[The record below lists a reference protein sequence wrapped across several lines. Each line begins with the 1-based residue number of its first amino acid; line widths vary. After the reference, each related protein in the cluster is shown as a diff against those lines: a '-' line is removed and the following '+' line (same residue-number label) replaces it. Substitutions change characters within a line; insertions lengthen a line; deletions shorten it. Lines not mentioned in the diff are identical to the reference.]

1 MPYRH
6 AIWALALLAPVI
18 FLAFWPSYFGTLGTA
33 PFAFH
38 AHGVTAVVWLG
49 LVAFQS
55 ASAHWRSR
63 ATHRAAGRVLFVA
76 VPLFV
81 VGGVLVMHSMATKFA
96 LGEHPFY
103 SVLGARLGM
112 HDVVSTTALVGLV
125 ALALLNRRKAALHGG
140 YMLATVLLVLPPVVA
155 RLPIPSFFH
164 SGELIAIAL
173 ALLALW
179 REPRGRVPF
188 LVVIAI
194 QILQILLFETVSA
207 SPQWEAAFVDFSRL
221 SPWPFALSGAGFSVA
236 VLVAAWRAVPG
247 PRPVSV

>member
-6 AIWALALLAPVI
+6 AVWALALLAPLI
-18 FLAFWPSYFGTLGTA
+18 LLAFWPGYFGTLNTA

-63 ATHRAAGRVLFVA
+63 AMHRAAGRVLFVA

-96 LGEHPFY
+96 LGEYPFY

-112 HDVVSTTALVGLV
+112 HDVVSTTPMVGLV

-179 REPRGRVPF
+179 REPRGHVAF

-207 SPQWEAAFVDFSRL
+207 SPQWEAAFADFSRL
-221 SPWPFALSGAGFSVA
+221 SPWPFALSCAGISFA

-247 PRPVSV
+247 PRPVSA